1 MAGTPEK
8 RIFDKERTMIDK
20 VTLGLALGLGIWG
33 IVTGS
38 QARIMG
44 AALLY
49 ITDKLGNGLIDVG
62 TDVGRKLKQ
71 DLFGSTA

>member
-1 MAGTPEK
+1 MADSPET
-8 RIFDKERTMIDK
+8 RIFDKERTVIDR

-33 IVTGS
+33 IVTGN

-49 ITDKLGNGLIDVG
+49 IIDKVGNGLIDVG
-62 TDVGRKLKQ
+62 ADVGRKLKR